1 MESHI
6 QSVEDSLIDGLSFRL
21 PNSANFITN
30 RRSVSYTPSGGN
42 EFSPNGVRHIKFPL
56 SGQDWIDPSTIRVQ
70 FRLRN
75 TSAANRPL
83 MMINP
88 LPANFF
94 RRVRILAGGQV
105 IEDIDYY
112 NRIYNMVHTLLP
124 AERRMND
131 FAEGFGHVF
140 FENHAAIVDL
150 SSGSVAIPQGIP
162 RGKHVS
168 TSLWV
173 VQPVKILTSQ
183 IHARGC
189 MPCGGTR

>member
-75 TSAANRPL
+75 TSVQNHPL
-83 MMINP
+83 MLVNP
-88 LPANFF
+88 LPAIFSD
-94 RRVRILAGGQV
+94 G
-105 IEDIDYY
+105 
-112 NRIYNMVHTLLP
+112 
-124 AERRMND
+124 
-131 FAEGFGHVF
+131 
-140 FENHAAIVDL
+140 
-150 SSGSVAIPQGIP
+150 
-162 RGKHVS
+162 
-168 TSLWV
+168 
-173 VQPVKILTSQ
+173 
-183 IHARGC
+183 
-189 MPCGGTR
+189 